1 MHEESLW
8 KSRDVFVFWRKLNK
22 VNGWREQSWVTRTE
36 QPSRWRVDLS
46 SLGRRFSSCC
56 PTGHIR
62 SPSRQS
68 PLSPSFIWEYDL
80 YFLKWRVLNPTIK
93 ELRGLPWVHHSNESM
108 AGIWELFNRE
118 KLVFTMPQT
127 GIWRNLSGG
136 EERASLEKKALRSRG
151 LFIAVVFLP
160 LIKEC
165 CSALWNNPREGGKR
179 VRVKQKLRMHH
190 K

>member
-1 MHEESLW
+1 MFACEC
-8 KSRDVFVFWRKLNK
+8 VFWRKLEE
-22 VNGWREQSWVTRTE
+22 VNGCHVCRAGSEGQSSLLTGEWIWAAWGDR
-36 QPSRWRVDLS
+36 LS
-46 SLGRRFSSCC
+46 SCR

-68 PLSPSFIWEYDL
+68 PLSASFIWEYDL

-93 ELRGLPWVHHSNESM
+93 ELRGLPWVRHSNESM
-108 AGIWELFNRE
+108 AGIWGLFNRE

-160 LIKEC
+160 LIKERW
-165 CSALWNNPREGGKR
+165 SALWNNPGEREKEEC
-179 VRVKQKLRMHH
+179 VWNKIKNAP
-190 K
+190 